1 MIIGNF
7 NFKPK
12 EVIKMG
18 GRMNWDRVRRE
29 EQMRRNGSEY
39 VWQDNAF
46 ENSIYEKA
54 TTPLRTQREKGYV
67 SFQAF
72 NSSSSQRKPT
82 ENFVKCPICSTRV
95 KVKNMQGH
103 IRKAHATNEDLLKLL
118 KTIQLSVNIEQKR
131 LLDLAI
137 IIYQEVT
144 KKSIHQEKQIVEAN

>member
-1 MIIGNF
+1 
-7 NFKPK
+7 
-12 EVIKMG
+12 MG

-82 ENFVKCPICSTRV
+82 E
-95 KVKNMQGH
+95 
-103 IRKAHATNEDLLKLL
+103 TNEDLLKLL